1 MDFVGVGS
9 HPAIHNNK
17 LLTTFPMIERE
28 KYSPWYPQE
37 MKPLGYWHVRPYIR
51 PTCYPADSRGESIIR
66 LSLGT
71 LWVNLLQVDLTFA
84 RNLKTNKEQHPI
96 DNVYK

>member
-37 MKPLGYWHVRPYIR
+37 MKPLGY
-51 PTCYPADSRGESIIR
+51 
-66 LSLGT
+66 
-71 LWVNLLQVDLTFA
+71 
-84 RNLKTNKEQHPI
+84 
-96 DNVYK
+96 